1 MEVVT
6 IFLLVSAGFIV
17 GIFFISLLACGERA
31 DVTLYES
38 IIMDLHKQLD
48 EANEEITE
56 KLKELLRQVY
66 DILTEAPELNMN
78 NYDEEQVKKL
88 NDKMI
93 EAYYL
98 LNYEQRQFLV

>member
-48 EANEEITE
+48 EANETIFTLSNEKANLQDTIT
-56 KLKELLRQVY
+56 
-66 DILTEAPELNMN
+66 ILEG
-78 NYDEEQVKKL
+78 KK
-88 NDKMI
+88 
-93 EAYYL
+93 
-98 LNYEQRQFLV
+98 

>member
-1 MEVVT
+1 MEWK
-6 IFLLVSAGFIV
+6 IKLAQLGFTV
-17 GIFFISLLACGERA
+17 LQDDKPQLYLRQSDVEKFIEQELTTPEL
-31 DVTLYES
+31 
-38 IIMDLHKQLD
+38 
-48 EANEEITE
+48 TE

-93 EAYYL
+93 EAYCL
-98 LNYEQRQFLV
+98 LNYEQRQFSV